1 MNRQTQRSELQERIA
16 AELKEKSAKAKLLED
31 AAMNDVED
39 LAYMEGTKQTTGL
52 AWAWTVIVILA
63 LGVIISFFVMG
74 NSQ

>member
-31 AAMNDVED
+31 AAINDVED
-39 LAYMEGTKQTTGL
+39 LAYMEGTKQVTGL
-52 AWAWTVIVILA
+52 AWAWTIIIISA
-63 LGVIISFFVMG
+63 LGLVIGFLAMG

>member
-16 AELKEKSAKAKLLED
+16 AELKEKSARTKLLED
-31 AAMNDVED
+31 AAMSDVED

-52 AWAWTVIVILA
+52 AWAWVIIVILA
-63 LGVIISFFVMG
+63 LGLVISFLVMG